1 MGYNVHREHI
11 DDIRREK
18 FGIGTT
24 KCNPLAGMLHEAI
37 VHLSAELYQKDIHFI
52 SELLQNAEDNVYGN
66 GVSPS
71 LEMVLTEDDI
81 ARVGVQATLILF
93 NNEIGFQRAHVDALC
108 AVGLSTKKGKR
119 DSGYIGE
126 KGIGFKSVFL
136 VTQTPYIISN
146 GYRFRF
152 TDEANPEAKIGY
164 VVPEWTDVPTD
175 ADLRR
180 VYGKQELPQTTII
193 LPLRGEKVQP
203 VRDQL
208 KQVSPETLLFLSK
221 LRQLVVREESGNS
234 LCITRSDISAATFD
248 DDGRFKVAT
257 VNLSIGSN
265 VTHVSEECNYQLVQ
279 QQCPVTHRVEQRTE
293 VENWDITIA
302 FPLLQ
307 RINPGRLTGDIY
319 AFLPSR
325 LASGFPF
332 IVNADFLLVSSRETL
347 KFDSPWNIGIL
358 SCIPQVFL
366 SAFKLFLQ
374 STVPAVGV
382 RKAYRYIPVA
392 QPQNSELKK
401 VQQAVLNLLKH
412 EDCVLVDAL
421 GSDIQV
427 PFGAA
432 GGVTNVFCKPGKAR
446 LIRPEFHKILVAAS
460 AESNLNPAIRDLKC
474 PMQSIPI
481 LKYRKDGRKDGEV
494 VLACVR
500 DAESASG
507 GKIYL
512 SPLKTGEWLSTWTSV
527 FKPWVSVL
535 FMPTDT
541 VRVLEEFRQKSGS
554 SYTSRALDYLI
565 SVVPKLS
572 IKEYLSQLLVL
583 VSSTNDSKF
592 VILTTEFAYQCVQE
606 QGVDTNDVARQYPSY
621 VPIVTQSGSIRH
633 VRPDSSTNTR
643 ILLPTRGS
651 LWPKL
656 SLNSWSSELV
666 VMSDDYVRTPAA
678 WPSSLKVHIPAKED
692 SLELESYRSY
702 LKTVAGAFDIPEI
715 MPPDGAYYSIPRHLS
730 SNMTT
735 EQACLLLE
743 WLTTWLKSSTGYSRS
758 VSKFFQNLKET
769 PWLSTEGHGLR
780 RPSSCFQ
787 KSTFTAFFKSSDLP
801 FVHPSLVAFRSTLED
816 LGVITII
823 ETGCEAVANYMSEI
837 ANDTKQTYSSDLE
850 QATRLYMY
858 LQKFLWKPIANS
870 TRLKLFVPGPGSK
883 FSNAWQGSE
892 CCVLQK
898 GKGDDCLDNSLIVLE
913 DFYPKSLLPFF
924 EEVLQLPRLAT
935 VERYCQQWLKWRS
948 EVHKITANE
957 CTRLWKVL
965 CEKRQ
970 NCDAKV
976 WKEFVAKAWV
986 PSECDVDGTVQ
997 LLSTSTCFI
1006 PDDLDLR
1013 SLFPNVQFVWYPD
1026 NTEKMECAMNKIYAE
1041 MGVQKLSE
1049 CVQAEFIIG
1058 ETCGRQNFIGYDQS
1072 IRAAGNSF
1080 LCPGLFRAT
1089 LGFVARKKYGLSS
1102 SKRQDLLVSLKGVAE
1117 ETIARPLT
1125 RSYRISCISP
1135 PVTVSQDNVMALW
1148 SKKDG
1153 KLYCLDDNDPILGNP
1168 LGRRDFHVQLAT
1180 TISLGL
1186 LSEHPLMAED
1196 LTEFLIG
1203 LFTCGFESSYV
1214 EYELRRRNAKLY
1226 EEDELF
1232 LSQLQM

>member
-1 MGYNVHREHI
+1 MGSNVHREHI
-11 DDIRREK
+11 DQIRREK
-18 FGIGTT
+18 FGIGAT

-71 LEMVLTEDDI
+71 LEMVLTKDDI
-81 ARVGVQATLILF
+81 ARVGAQATLILF
-93 NNEIGFQRAHVDALC
+93 NNEVGFQRAHVEALC

-152 TDEANPEAKIGY
+152 TEQANPEAK
-164 VVPEWTDVPTD
+164 
-175 ADLRR
+175 
-180 VYGKQELPQTTII
+180 
-193 LPLRGEKVQP
+193 
-203 VRDQL
+203 
-208 KQVSPETLLFLSK
+208 
-221 LRQLVVREESGNS
+221 ESRNS

-248 DDGRFKVAT
+248 DDGRCKVAT

-265 VTHVSEECNYQLVQ
+265 VTHVSEECNYQMVQ
-279 QQCPVTHRVEQRTE
+279 QQFPVTHRVEQRKE

-319 AFLPSR
+319 AFLPSH

-332 IVNADFLLVSSRETL
+332 VVNADFLLVSSRETL

-358 SCIPQVFL
+358 SCITQVFL

-382 RKAYRYIPVA
+382 RKAYRYIPAA
-392 QPQNSELKK
+392 QPQNSELQK

-427 PFGAA
+427 PFGAS
-432 GGVTNVFCKPGKAR
+432 GGARNVFCKPGKAR
-446 LIRPEFHKILVAAS
+446 LIRPEFHKILVAAN
-460 AESNLNPAIRDLKC
+460 AESNLNPAIRNLKWYVVDHEVFKL
-474 PMQSIPI
+474 QSDAIHSDSEI
-481 LKYRKDGRKDGEV
+481 SQGWDGEV
-494 VLACVR
+494 VLASVE
-500 DAESASG
+500 DAKSTNG

-512 SPLKTGEWLSTWTSV
+512 PPLDKGEWLSTWTSV
-527 FKPWVSVL
+527 FKPWDVCVL
-535 FMPTDT
+535 FMPMET
-541 VRVLEEFRQKSGS
+541 VRDLKQLTKTTGS
-554 SYTSRALDYLI
+554 SISGVWRFFL
-565 SVVPKLS
+565 SVVPRLS
-572 IKEYLSQLLVL
+572 VENYLLQLLTL
-583 VSSTNDSKF
+583 VSTTNDPKF

-606 QGVDTNDVARQYPSY
+606 QDVDTNDVARQHPSN

-633 VRPDSSTNTR
+633 VRPDSSSNTR
-643 ILLPTRGS
+643 ILLPARGS

-678 WPSSLKVHIPAKED
+678 WPSSLKVHISAKED

-702 LKTVAGAFDIPEI
+702 LKTVSGAFDIPEM

-730 SNMTT
+730 SNITM
-735 EQACLLLE
+735 EQACLLLD
-743 WLTTWLKSSTGYSRS
+743 WLTTWLKSSTGCSRL
-758 VSKFFQNLKET
+758 VSKFFQNLKGT

-801 FVHPSLVAFRSTLED
+801 FVHPSLVAFRTTLAD
-816 LGVITII
+816 LGVITDI
-823 ETGCEAVANYMSEI
+823 EKGCGAVVDYMSEI
-837 ANDTKQTYSSDLE
+837 SNDTKQTYSCDLD
-850 QATRLYMY
+850 QATRLYTY
-858 LQKFLWKPIANS
+858 LQKFRWKPTGS
-870 TRLKLFVPGPGSK
+870 TRLKVCVPSPASN

-892 CCVLQK
+892 CCVLHK

-913 DFYPKSLLPFF
+913 DFHPKSLLPFF
-924 EEVLQLPRLAT
+924 AEVLQVPHRAT

-948 EVHKITANE
+948 EVHKITATE

-965 CEKRQ
+965 CEKGK

-986 PSECDVDGTVQ
+986 PSKCDVDGAVQ
-997 LLSTSTCFI
+997 LLSPSTCFI
-1006 PDDLDLR
+1006 PDDLHLC

-1026 NTEKMECAMNKIYAE
+1026 NTEKMECAMNKIYVQ
-1041 MGVQKLSE
+1041 MGVKKLSK

-1058 ETCGRQNFIGYDQS
+1058 ENSGRQNFIGYDQS

-1102 SKRQDLLVSLKGVAE
+1102 SKRQDLSVSLMGIAE

-1135 PVTVSQDNVMALW
+1135 PVTVSQNNVMALW

-1153 KLYCLDDNDPILGNP
+1153 KLYCLDDNDPILGSP

-1196 LTEFLIG
+1196 LTEFMIG